1 MSRLNDLIEQAKA
14 SNPELGNALAEE
26 VQRLEDRPT
35 FGLVFERHAP
45 ETTELYGRPIAPGDK
60 VHVLNERGSTAN
72 ADQTLW
78 RVQDIHDSDTSG
90 PEAHLLE
97 TLPGNQEWDVHA
109 IGREPQKET
118 ALVENLVVVAEH
130 TDTIYPG
137 LVETGR
143 VDKGSEDAPAHTII
157 NAENLHALQALTYT
171 HRHSIDC
178 IYIDPPYNTGARDWK
193 YNNHYVEADDDY
205 RHSKW
210 LSFMEKRLLL
220 AKELLN
226 PADSVLIVTIDE
238 KEYLRLGLLLQ
249 QVFPEGRM
257 EMITSVIS
265 AKGVIRAGQ
274 FSRVQEYIF
283 VVQFGSSRVKPWVTD
298 FLNGEVPRTGQIPT
312 GVKKKLEWLGLRR
325 REPTAVRGARKN
337 QFYPIFLD
345 PESGFIRA
353 IGEAVPDDVDVNE
366 VPAYPRLLTVWP
378 VRGDGRFGIWGLTP
392 EVARENWRAGY
403 IRANYSPR
411 SKKATIYYLPTGTI
425 KKVQSESFVDQG
437 RSADGSINGY
447 FKPETPSEVPRQVW
461 AMSSHNAEAGGTILN
476 SKLLPG
482 RRFPF
487 PKSLYAV
494 EDVVRFFVKD
504 KPNAA
509 VLDFF
514 AGSGTTAHAVMR
526 LNKQD
531 GGKRRSIMVTNNEV
545 SAEEQKTLR
554 EKGFRPGD
562 PEWEALGIADYVT
575 KPRVTAAITG
585 KTPEGDP
592 IKGDY
597 KFTDEFPMSD
607 GFEANARYF
616 SLEYLNPVMV
626 EFGYAF
632 SRIAPLLW
640 MRAGQVGPVI
650 DELPDRGWEVT
661 DFYAVIEN
669 CDDAPAFIEAVK
681 QRPGITHVYIITDN
695 VSVYRRV
702 ARGFDDSI
710 QAIQLYESYLTNFAI
725 NASRVLK

>member
-1 MSRLNDLIEQAKA
+1 MSRLHELIEQAKA

-26 VQRLEDRPT
+26 VQRLEDRPA

-45 ETTELYGRPIAPGDK
+45 EATELYGRPITQGDK
-60 VHVLNERGSTAN
+60 VHVLNERGSTAK

-78 RVQDIHDSDTSG
+78 RVEDIYEGDATR
-90 PEAHLLE
+90 AHLVE
-97 TLPGNQEWDVHA
+97 TLPGNQEWDTQA
-109 IGREPQKET
+109 IGREPRKET

-130 TDTIYPG
+130 KDTIYPG
-137 LVETGR
+137 LFETGR
-143 VDKGSEDAPAHTII
+143 VSNGPEDAPAHTII

-171 HRHSIDC
+171 HHHAIDC
-178 IYIDPPYNTGARDWK
+178 IYIDPPYNTGAKDWK
-193 YNNHYVEADDDY
+193 YNNDYVEADDDY

-249 QVFPEGRM
+249 QTFPESRIQM
-257 EMITSVIS
+257 VSTVIS
-265 AKGVIRAGQ
+265 SKG
-274 FSRVQEYIF
+274 S
-283 VVQFGSSRVKPWVTD
+283 
-298 FLNGEVPRTGQIPT
+298 
-312 GVKKKLEWLGLRR
+312 
-325 REPTAVRGARKN
+325 ARKDALYRVDEYVFLVMTGAARPALVERPGLHIVPKN
-337 QFYPIFLD
+337 EEKKSDRSKVNWESLMRRGSASYREDRPGMFYPIYVD
-345 PESGFIRA
+345 PESRKIIE
-353 IGEAVPDDVDVNE
+353 IGSPVPDGVSHSE
-366 VPAYPRLLTVWP
+366 VETPRGLAVAWP
-378 VRGDGRFGIWGLTP
+378 LRTNGREGRWMAGPDSLRDWLKSGFVKVSSVSGD
-392 EVARENWRAGY
+392 RAKV
-403 IRANYSPR
+403 S
-411 SKKATIYYLPTGTI
+411 YLPEGKRELI
-425 KKVQSESFVDQG
+425 AKGEIRFVGEDSYGYPIYKFAEPEAERG
-437 RSADGSINGY
+437 RVKTQWNVA
-447 FKPETPSEVPRQVW
+447 
-461 AMSSHNAEAGGTILN
+461 SHNASEYGTSLVN
-476 SKLLPG
+476 ALVPNQN
-482 RRFPF
+482 FVF

-494 EDVVRFFVKD
+494 EDAVLIFTKD
-504 KPNAA
+504 KPNATI
-509 VLDFF
+509 LDFF

-545 SAEEQKTLR
+545 SAEEQKSLR
-554 EKGFRPGD
+554 EKGLRPGD
-562 PEWEALGIADYVT
+562 TEWEALGIADYVT

-585 KTPEGDP
+585 KTTEGDP

-597 KFTDEFPMSD
+597 RFTDEFPMSD

-650 DELPDRGWEVT
+650 EVLPDRGWEVT
-661 DFYAVIEN
+661 DFYAVLEN
-669 CDDAPAFIEAVK
+669 CDDALAFTEAVK
-681 QRPGITHVYIITDN
+681 RRPGITHVYIITDN

-702 ARGFDDSI
+702 ARSFDDSI
-710 QAIQLYESYLTNFAI
+710 QTIQLYESYLTNFAI

>member
-1 MSRLNDLIEQAKA
+1 MSRLHELIEQAKA

-45 ETTELYGRPIAPGDK
+45 EATELYGRPITQGDK
-60 VHVLNERGSTAN
+60 VHVLNERGSTAK

-78 RVQDIHDSDTSG
+78 RVERIYEGDAAG
-90 PEAHLLE
+90 PEASLVE
-97 TLPGNQEWDVHA
+97 TLPGNQEWDARA
-109 IGREPQKET
+109 IGREPQKRV

-143 VDKGSEDAPAHTII
+143 VDSGPGDAPAHTII
-157 NAENLHALQALTYT
+157 NSENLHALQALTYT

-193 YNNHYVEADDDY
+193 YNNDYVDGNDDY

-210 LSFMEKRLLL
+210 LSFMERRLKL

-238 KEYLRLGLLLQ
+238 KEYHRLAMLLE
-249 QVFPEGRM
+249 QVFPESRIQM
-257 EMITSVIS
+257 VSSVIS
-265 AKGVIRAGQ
+265 SQGSVRGGDFARCGEMIFFVMLGASGPIKSDDDMLNEGLSETKSQLWFQYIRTGKGQTRSARPALFFPIFADPVTGKIHSIGDAISIDQNRESVSVPDGLIAVWPERPDGTEGYWRTSVANARSRA
-274 FSRVQEYIF
+274 SR
-283 VVQFGSSRVKPWVTD
+283 GLLRLGKSSRTSSGFSVMTVNSGTEKRIES
-298 FLNGEVPRTGQIPT
+298 GEVSVTGYAENGAAI
-312 GVKKKLEWLGLRR
+312 LEEVVGSNLRN
-325 REPTAVRGARKN
+325 PK
-337 QFYPIFLD
+337 
-345 PESGFIRA
+345 S
-353 IGEAVPDDVDVNE
+353 
-366 VPAYPRLLTVWP
+366 
-378 VRGDGRFGIWGLTP
+378 IW
-392 EVARENWRAGY
+392 N
-403 IRANYSPR
+403 
-411 SKKATIYYLPTGTI
+411 
-425 KKVQSESFVDQG
+425 KV
-437 RSADGSINGY
+437 
-447 FKPETPSEVPRQVW
+447 
-461 AMSSHNAEAGGTILN
+461 SHNAGWHGTKLN
-476 SKLLPG
+476 LRLLPG
-482 RRFPF
+482 REFPY

-494 EDVVRFFVKD
+494 EDALRFFVKD
-504 KPNAA
+504 KPDAII
-509 VLDFF
+509 LDFF
-514 AGSGTTAHAVMR
+514 SGSGTTAHAVMR

-531 GGKRRSIMVTNNEV
+531 GGRRRSISVTNNEV
-545 SAEEQKTLR
+545 SAEEQKALR
-554 EKGFRPGD
+554 EKGLRPGD

-626 EFGYAF
+626 EYGYAF
-632 SRIAPLLW
+632 SRVAPMLW
-640 MRAGQVGPVI
+640 MRAGQIGPI
-650 DELPDRGWEVT
+650 IEELPARGWEVT

-669 CDDAPAFIEAVK
+669 CDDALAFTEAVK
-681 QRPGITHVYIITDN
+681 RRPGITHVYIITDN

-702 ARGFDDSI
+702 ARSFDDSI
-710 QAIQLYESYLTNFAI
+710 QTIQLYESYLTNFAI